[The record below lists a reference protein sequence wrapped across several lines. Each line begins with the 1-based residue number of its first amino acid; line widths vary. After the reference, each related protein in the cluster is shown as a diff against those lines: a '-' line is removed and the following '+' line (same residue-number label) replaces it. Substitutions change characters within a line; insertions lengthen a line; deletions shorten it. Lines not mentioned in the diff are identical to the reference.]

1 MQALHRSRMAPYL
14 SEAGGNDKDALDLYL
29 WNLKLTA
36 AVQEVLGVTEVIL
49 RNAMDR
55 ELQRWNSKKA
65 GAKTSWL
72 MQEPETPLRGLVNKK
87 RKQALHRAK
96 KEANSRPYGHPRR
109 GAAVC
114 HDDVLAQ
121 LMFGTWKDLLPNH
134 APNAGAAQHNINRER
149 MWNEALQNAF
159 PYEADLDGR
168 KTYWRV
174 AHLHLLRNRVS
185 HMDSL
190 LNIDVKDRI
199 QDAFKLV
206 GSVDPAL
213 RDWVTG
219 FSRVSEIYRDRP
231 RARKGP

>member
-1 MQALHRSRMAPYL
+1 MNALHRSRMAPYL
-14 SEAGGNDKDALDLYL
+14 CEADGNDKDALRLYR
-29 WNLKLTA
+29 WNLELTA

-55 ELQRWNSKKA
+55 ELQRWNSEKA
-65 GAKTSWL
+65 GVETSWL
-72 MQEPETPLRGLVNKK
+72 MREPETPLRGLVNQK
-87 RKQALHRAK
+87 RKEALRRAK
-96 KEANSRPYGHPRR
+96 KEAEARPEGHPRC
-109 GAAVC
+109 GEAVC

-134 APNAGAAQHNINRER
+134 APDAGDAQPNLNRER
-149 MWNEALQNAF
+149 MWREALQYAF
-159 PYEADLDGR
+159 PHVSDFDGE

-190 LNIDVKDRI
+190 LNIDVDDRI
-199 QDAFKLV
+199 QDAFDLV

-219 FSRVSEIYRDRP
+219 LSRVSQIYGLRP
-231 RARKGP
+231 RV